1 MGTSVDNRI
10 VKMQFD
16 NKQFESGCKTTLSTL
31 DKLKQSLNFQG
42 ATDSL
47 KSLASSINNFS
58 FGAMQKGIDVM
69 TNKFSVLGTMTDQFI
84 RRLTDQLMSTGK
96 MIATTFTI
104 DPIKTGFEEY
114 TTQIDAV
121 QTILANTQSKGTT
134 LDDVNNAL
142 DELNHYADK
151 TIYNFTEMTRN
162 IGTFTAAGVDLN
174 TSVTAIQGIANLAAI
189 SGSTSQQASTAM
201 YQLSQAL
208 ASGTVKLQDW
218 NSVVNAGMGG
228 QVFQDALKETAREF
242 GVDIDS
248 MIADA
253 GSFRETLQKG
263 WLTSDILTTTLAKFT
278 DETTELG
285 RTATD
290 AATKVKTFSQLWD
303 TMKEAVQSGWT
314 ETWEMIVGD
323 YEEAK
328 KTLTDV
334 NNFFSGII
342 QSYNDTRNA
351 QIKIWKDLGGREKL
365 IKSFWNIVEA
375 IKTAIVPVQKA
386 LSNFIPKYTAERLI
400 AITDGLESFTSK
412 LKMSKTTVTQVYH
425 SLMGVFSVLNFGFT
439 IVKSVIKALIPII
452 SSQGPK
458 LLQIL
463 SDAGYAITNIIAR
476 IEESHI
482 ITKTLEFIVKS
493 ITTALSN
500 AYIVVTSVA
509 KQLKNLIPNE
519 LIKMVTNLAKKF
531 TKLSTSMNKAISA
544 WDLYNVLKITNA
556 FGEAIA
562 LLVDIFDSLIEN
574 VDANGESI
582 RNLGSGVLELA
593 GNIGQTV
600 ANIIHW
606 IRQSGVLNVL
616 IKAICKSCVNIF
628 FTIIAISI

>member
-1 MGTSVDNRI
+1 M
-10 VKMQFD
+10 
-16 NKQFESGCKTTLSTL
+16 
-31 DKLKQSLNFQG
+31 
-42 ATDSL
+42 
-47 KSLASSINNFS
+47 
-58 FGAMQKGIDVM
+58 
-69 TNKFSVLGTMTDQFI
+69 
-84 RRLTDQLMSTGK
+84 
-96 MIATTFTI
+96 
-104 DPIKTGFEEY
+104 
-114 TTQIDAV
+114 
-121 QTILANTQSKGTT
+121 
-134 LDDVNNAL
+134 
-142 DELNHYADK
+142 
-151 TIYNFTEMTRN
+151 
-162 IGTFTAAGVDLN
+162 
-174 TSVTAIQGIANLAAI
+174 
-189 SGSTSQQASTAM
+189 
-201 YQLSQAL
+201 
-208 ASGTVKLQDW
+208 
-218 NSVVNAGMGG
+218 
-228 QVFQDALKETAREF
+228 
-242 GVDIDS
+242 
-248 MIADA
+248 
-253 GSFRETLQKG
+253 
-263 WLTSDILTTTLAKFT
+263 
-278 DETTELG
+278 
-285 RTATD
+285 
-290 AATKVKTFSQLWD
+290 
-303 TMKEAVQSGWT
+303 
-314 ETWEMIVGD
+314 
-323 YEEAK
+323 
-328 KTLTDV
+328 
-334 NNFFSGII
+334 
-342 QSYNDTRNA
+342 
-351 QIKIWKDLGGREKL
+351 

-439 IVKSVIKALIPII
+439 IVKSVIKALIPVI

-616 IKAICKSCVNIF
+616 IKVICKSISFSIGLISKLVTSVASITTGIINFIQHNKAMKIVLNALKTLLDAVMKTVDKFKDSVVNMVKAIANSEGVQNLITQLQNLWDALAPIASDAVTKAGDNLNKF
-628 FTIIAISI
+628 VEAGSSSTAFTNFVNLVSKMAQGLADMISVLASGGNPFEKITEGMKSGKLKELFNLKSVYIYFTNIMKRVF